1 MYRRK
6 ILIVVITL
14 MLLFTFISCNHSTS
28 GPQDVIRKITII
40 GDYSLAGIPSEVKN
54 GTVIT
59 FPEKIIN
66 GHSYT
71 ATIANRP
78 YSAGEKYTVNSDIII
93 NLLLNHEYTQWTND
107 GKSTHVRHCTVEGCS
122 NIESGYH
129 TIKNG
134 SCTLCGYH
142 SDLFTISDNLAE
154 DSEKAMKAISSS
166 ETFNYVNVGKIKSK
180 VSSIKLG
187 EKTYK
192 EEDTISIGESSPI
205 KVFTIENGELKVIA
219 PVLWFSM
226 FDNEILKIEN
236 ESFLLP
242 EVDKPNLK
250 IDETESK
257 WSAGTN
263 ELTIQYDG
271 SVVSTKYNDSD
282 CQHYLILKFNDTN
295 EETNFIYRVIYI
307 YSDGTSKISYIKTKG
322 EINLFPFG
330 QSDASVS
337 SDNLKTCILISA
349 YSEIGYI
356 ETLLTFNNGKPDEE
370 RVNPA
375 NIENGE
381 TVKISKED
389 GVVYSI
395 VTNFMS
401 GYSTSKEYEGDD
413 FKVEATVINDI
424 PWSRSRNLSS
434 AYSVINISKPYQDE
448 YGNITWDGMYVY
460 DNDRPE
466 QKDMKEILNSE
477 DIITGRDYDN
487 GLLYIID
494 KNVSDNDLEMV
505 NEILNCLYYDE
516 DSLMEDNY
524 LEKEQE
530 MLKTKPSEKYLFPM
544 KDSRGNNHR
553 LFTIAIYDFNEEDID
568 TLGYFSSVPYN
579 SQSSRNAYAAFYM
592 NLSSIRKN
600 YNESGAKAAAE
611 SFLKTFAHEYTH
623 YLQVDRKH
631 NTAYMETIDLAHFLE
646 EGIADYISLKQN
658 GLFEKEHGAYN
669 EEQGYINMM
678 FHNSKTYH
686 PRCQEDQICNYGI
699 GCMFWSY
706 IEEKYQDYGGM
717 DVVINLTRQDTDTLE
732 AVERELKKPFNEVYE
747 DFMLEIIAEALG
759 VSEINGIKRDMKFPE
774 LYEVNRIYNEAI
786 TYNNDADKTDM
797 NVNLG
802 PMSFSIIRYHYK
814 LPNKLTFASESAD
827 AKCYLVYSD

>member
-1 MYRRK
+1 MHRRK
-6 ILIVVITL
+6 KLIVVITL
-14 MLLFTFISCNHSTS
+14 MLLFTFVSCNHSTS

-129 TIKNG
+129 TIKNE

-142 SDLFTISDNLAE
+142 
-154 DSEKAMKAISSS
+154 
-166 ETFNYVNVGKIKSK
+166 
-180 VSSIKLG
+180 
-187 EKTYK
+187 
-192 EEDTISIGESSPI
+192 P
-205 KVFTIENGELKVIA
+205 
-219 PVLWFSM
+219 
-226 FDNEILKIEN
+226 
-236 ESFLLP
+236 
-242 EVDKPNLK
+242 
-250 IDETESK
+250 
-257 WSAGTN
+257 
-263 ELTIQYDG
+263 
-271 SVVSTKYNDSD
+271 
-282 CQHYLILKFNDTN
+282 
-295 EETNFIYRVIYI
+295 
-307 YSDGTSKISYIKTKG
+307 
-322 EINLFPFG
+322 
-330 QSDASVS
+330 
-337 SDNLKTCILISA
+337 
-349 YSEIGYI
+349 
-356 ETLLTFNNGKPDEE
+356 NGKAEQ
-370 RVNPA
+370 RINPA

-381 TVKISKED
+381 TVTINKED
-389 GVVYSI
+389 CIVYSI

-401 GYSTSKEYEGDD
+401 GYSTSKEYEGDE

-424 PWSRSRNLSS
+424 TWSGSRNLSS
-434 AYSVINISKPYQDE
+434 TYSAINISEPYQDE

-460 DNDRPE
+460 DNDKPE

-544 KDSRGNNHR
+544 KDSEGNNHR

-568 TLGYFSSVPYN
+568 TLGYFSSEPYN

-592 NLSSIRKN
+592 NLSSIRNN

-631 NTAYMETIDLAHFLE
+631 NTAYMEAIDLAHFLE

-658 GLFEKEHGAYN
+658 GLFEREHGAYN

-759 VSEINGIKRDMKFPE
+759 VDEINGIKRDMKFPE
-774 LYEVNRIYNEAI
+774 LYEVNRIYDEAI
-786 TYNNDADKTDM
+786 TYTNDADKTDM

-802 PMSFSIIRYHYK
+802 PMSFSIIRYYDK
-814 LPNKLTFASESAD
+814 LPNSLTFASESAD
-827 AKCYLVYSD
+827 AKCYLVYLD

>member
-1 MYRRK
+1 MHRRK
-6 ILIVVITL
+6 ILIVVFTL

-129 TIKNG
+129 IIKNG

-142 SDLFTISDNLAE
+142 PNGNAE
-154 DSEKAMKAISSS
+154 
-166 ETFNYVNVGKIKSK
+166 
-180 VSSIKLG
+180 
-187 EKTYK
+187 
-192 EEDTISIGESSPI
+192 
-205 KVFTIENGELKVIA
+205 
-219 PVLWFSM
+219 
-226 FDNEILKIEN
+226 
-236 ESFLLP
+236 
-242 EVDKPNLK
+242 
-250 IDETESK
+250 
-257 WSAGTN
+257 
-263 ELTIQYDG
+263 Q
-271 SVVSTKYNDSD
+271 
-282 CQHYLILKFNDTN
+282 
-295 EETNFIYRVIYI
+295 R
-307 YSDGTSKISYIKTKG
+307 
-322 EINLFPFG
+322 INP
-330 QSDASVS
+330 
-337 SDNLKTCILISA
+337 T
-349 YSEIGYI
+349 
-356 ETLLTFNNGKPDEE
+356 
-370 RVNPA
+370 

-381 TVKISKED
+381 TVTINKED
-389 GVVYSI
+389 CTVYSI

-401 GYSTSKEYEGDD
+401 GYSTSKEYEGDE

-424 PWSRSRNLSS
+424 TWSRSRNLSS
-434 AYSVINISKPYQDE
+434 TYSAINISKPYQDE
-448 YGNITWDGMYVY
+448 YGYITWDGMYVY
-460 DNDRPE
+460 DNDKPE

-477 DIITGRDYDN
+477 GIITGRDYDN

-494 KNVSDNDLEMV
+494 KNVSDKDLKMV

-544 KDSRGNNHR
+544 KDSKGNKHK

-568 TLGYFSSVPYN
+568 TLGYFSSEPYN
-579 SQSSRNAYAAFYM
+579 SQSSRNAYAVFYM
-592 NLSSIRKN
+592 NLSSIRNN

-623 YLQVDRKH
+623 YLQVDRKY

-658 GLFEKEHGAYN
+658 GLFEREHGAYN

-686 PRCQEDQICNYGI
+686 PRCQEYQICNYGI

-759 VSEINGIKRDMKFPE
+759 VDEINGIKRDMFPE
-774 LYEVNRIYNEAI
+774 LYEVKRIYDEAI
-786 TYNNDADKTDM
+786 TYTNDADKTYM

-802 PMSFSIIRYHYK
+802 PMSFSIIRYYDK
-814 LPNKLTFASESAD
+814 LPNSLKFVSESAD
-827 AKCYLVYSD
+827 AKCYLVYLADVQPLSY

>member
-1 MYRRK
+1 MHRRK
-6 ILIVVITL
+6 KLIVVITL
-14 MLLFTFISCNHSTS
+14 MLLFTFVSCNHSTS

-122 NIESGYH
+122 NIEIGYH
-129 TIKNG
+129 TIENE

-142 SDLFTISDNLAE
+142 
-154 DSEKAMKAISSS
+154 
-166 ETFNYVNVGKIKSK
+166 
-180 VSSIKLG
+180 
-187 EKTYK
+187 
-192 EEDTISIGESSPI
+192 P
-205 KVFTIENGELKVIA
+205 
-219 PVLWFSM
+219 
-226 FDNEILKIEN
+226 
-236 ESFLLP
+236 
-242 EVDKPNLK
+242 
-250 IDETESK
+250 
-257 WSAGTN
+257 
-263 ELTIQYDG
+263 
-271 SVVSTKYNDSD
+271 
-282 CQHYLILKFNDTN
+282 
-295 EETNFIYRVIYI
+295 
-307 YSDGTSKISYIKTKG
+307 
-322 EINLFPFG
+322 
-330 QSDASVS
+330 
-337 SDNLKTCILISA
+337 
-349 YSEIGYI
+349 
-356 ETLLTFNNGKPDEE
+356 NGKAEQ
-370 RVNPA
+370 RINPA

-381 TVKISKED
+381 TVTINKED
-389 GVVYSI
+389 CIVYSI

-401 GYSTSKEYEGDD
+401 GYSTSKEYEGDE

-424 PWSRSRNLSS
+424 TWSRSRNLSS
-434 AYSVINISKPYQDE
+434 TYSAINISKPYQDE
-448 YGNITWDGMYVY
+448 YGYIKWDGMYVY
-460 DNDRPE
+460 DNDKPE
-466 QKDMKEILNSE
+466 QKDMKEIQNSE

-544 KDSRGNNHR
+544 KDSKGNNHR
-553 LFTIAIYDFNEEDID
+553 LFTIAIYDFNEEDIG
-568 TLGYFSSVPYN
+568 TLGYFSSEPYN

-592 NLSSIRKN
+592 NLSSIRNN

-658 GLFEKEHGAYN
+658 GLFEREHGAYN

-678 FHNSKTYH
+678 FDNSKTYH
-686 PRCQEDQICNYGI
+686 PRCQEYQICNYGI

-759 VSEINGIKRDMKFPE
+759 VDEINGIKRDMKFPE
-774 LYEVNRIYNEAI
+774 LYEVKRIYDEAI
-786 TYNNDADKTDM
+786 TYTNDADKTDM

-802 PMSFSIIRYHYK
+802 PMSFSIIRYYDK
-814 LPNKLTFASESAD
+814 LPNSLTFASESAD
-827 AKCYLVYSD
+827 AKCYLVFLD

>member
-1 MYRRK
+1 MHRRK

-129 TIKNG
+129 TIKNE

-142 SDLFTISDNLAE
+142 
-154 DSEKAMKAISSS
+154 
-166 ETFNYVNVGKIKSK
+166 
-180 VSSIKLG
+180 
-187 EKTYK
+187 
-192 EEDTISIGESSPI
+192 P
-205 KVFTIENGELKVIA
+205 
-219 PVLWFSM
+219 
-226 FDNEILKIEN
+226 
-236 ESFLLP
+236 
-242 EVDKPNLK
+242 
-250 IDETESK
+250 
-257 WSAGTN
+257 
-263 ELTIQYDG
+263 
-271 SVVSTKYNDSD
+271 
-282 CQHYLILKFNDTN
+282 
-295 EETNFIYRVIYI
+295 
-307 YSDGTSKISYIKTKG
+307 
-322 EINLFPFG
+322 
-330 QSDASVS
+330 
-337 SDNLKTCILISA
+337 
-349 YSEIGYI
+349 
-356 ETLLTFNNGKPDEE
+356 NGKAEQ
-370 RVNPA
+370 RINPA

-381 TVKISKED
+381 TVTINKED
-389 GVVYSI
+389 CTVYSI

-401 GYSTSKEYEGDD
+401 GYSTSKEYEGDE

-424 PWSRSRNLSS
+424 TWSRSRNLSS
-434 AYSVINISKPYQDE
+434 TYSAINISKPYQDE

-460 DNDRPE
+460 DNDKPE

-544 KDSRGNNHR
+544 KDSEGNNHR
-553 LFTIAIYDFNEEDID
+553 LFTIAIYDFNEEDIG
-568 TLGYFSSVPYN
+568 TLGYFSSEPYN

-592 NLSSIRKN
+592 NLSSIRNN

-658 GLFEKEHGAYN
+658 GLFEREHGAYN

-686 PRCQEDQICNYGI
+686 PRCQEYQICNYGI

-759 VSEINGIKRDMKFPE
+759 VDEINGIKRDMKFPE
-774 LYEVNRIYNEAI
+774 LYEVKRIYDEAI
-786 TYNNDADKTDM
+786 TYTNDADKTDM

-802 PMSFSIIRYHYK
+802 PMSFSIIRYYDK
-814 LPNKLTFASESAD
+814 LPNSLTFASESAD
-827 AKCYLVYSD
+827 AKCYLVFLD

>member
-1 MYRRK
+1 MHRRK

-107 GKSTHVRHCTVEGCS
+107 GKSTHVRHCTVEECS

-129 TIKNG
+129 TIKNE

-142 SDLFTISDNLAE
+142 
-154 DSEKAMKAISSS
+154 
-166 ETFNYVNVGKIKSK
+166 
-180 VSSIKLG
+180 
-187 EKTYK
+187 
-192 EEDTISIGESSPI
+192 P
-205 KVFTIENGELKVIA
+205 
-219 PVLWFSM
+219 
-226 FDNEILKIEN
+226 
-236 ESFLLP
+236 
-242 EVDKPNLK
+242 
-250 IDETESK
+250 
-257 WSAGTN
+257 
-263 ELTIQYDG
+263 
-271 SVVSTKYNDSD
+271 
-282 CQHYLILKFNDTN
+282 
-295 EETNFIYRVIYI
+295 
-307 YSDGTSKISYIKTKG
+307 
-322 EINLFPFG
+322 
-330 QSDASVS
+330 
-337 SDNLKTCILISA
+337 
-349 YSEIGYI
+349 
-356 ETLLTFNNGKPDEE
+356 NGKAEQ
-370 RVNPA
+370 RINPA

-381 TVKISKED
+381 TVTINKED
-389 GVVYSI
+389 CTVYSI

-401 GYSTSKEYEGDD
+401 GYSTSKEYEGDE

-424 PWSRSRNLSS
+424 TWSRSRNLSS
-434 AYSVINISKPYQDE
+434 TYSAINISKPYQDE

-460 DNDRPE
+460 DNDKPE

-544 KDSRGNNHR
+544 KDSKGNKHK
-553 LFTIAIYDFNEEDID
+553 LFTIAIYDFNEEDIG
-568 TLGYFSSVPYN
+568 TLGYFSSEPYN

-592 NLSSIRKN
+592 NLSSIRNN

-658 GLFEKEHGAYN
+658 GLFEREHGAYN

-678 FHNSKTYH
+678 FHNSKIYH
-686 PRCQEDQICNYGI
+686 PRCQEYQICNYGI

-759 VSEINGIKRDMKFPE
+759 VDEINGIKRDMKFPE
-774 LYEVNRIYNEAI
+774 LYEVKRIYDEAI
-786 TYNNDADKTDM
+786 TYTNDADKTDM

-802 PMSFSIIRYHYK
+802 PMSFSIIRYYDK
-814 LPNKLTFASESAD
+814 LPNSLTFASESAD
-827 AKCYLVYSD
+827 AKCYLVYLD

>member
-1 MYRRK
+1 MHRRK

-129 TIKNG
+129 IIKNG

-142 SDLFTISDNLAE
+142 
-154 DSEKAMKAISSS
+154 
-166 ETFNYVNVGKIKSK
+166 
-180 VSSIKLG
+180 
-187 EKTYK
+187 
-192 EEDTISIGESSPI
+192 P
-205 KVFTIENGELKVIA
+205 
-219 PVLWFSM
+219 
-226 FDNEILKIEN
+226 
-236 ESFLLP
+236 
-242 EVDKPNLK
+242 
-250 IDETESK
+250 
-257 WSAGTN
+257 
-263 ELTIQYDG
+263 
-271 SVVSTKYNDSD
+271 
-282 CQHYLILKFNDTN
+282 
-295 EETNFIYRVIYI
+295 
-307 YSDGTSKISYIKTKG
+307 
-322 EINLFPFG
+322 
-330 QSDASVS
+330 
-337 SDNLKTCILISA
+337 
-349 YSEIGYI
+349 
-356 ETLLTFNNGKPDEE
+356 NGKAEQ
-370 RVNPA
+370 RINPA

-381 TVKISKED
+381 TVTINKED
-389 GVVYSI
+389 CTVYSI

-460 DNDRPE
+460 DNDKPE

-477 DIITGRDYDN
+477 DKITGRDYDN

-494 KNVSDNDLEMV
+494 QNVSDNDLEMV

-516 DSLMEDNY
+516 DYLMEDNY

-544 KDSRGNNHR
+544 KDSKGNNHR
-553 LFTIAIYDFNEEDID
+553 LFTIAIYDFNEEDIG
-568 TLGYFSSVPYN
+568 TLGYFSSEPYN

-623 YLQVDRKH
+623 YLQVDRKY

-658 GLFEKEHGAYN
+658 GLFEREHGAYN

-678 FHNSKTYH
+678 FHNSKIYH
-686 PRCQEDQICNYGI
+686 PRCQEYQICNYGI

-759 VSEINGIKRDMKFPE
+759 VDEINGIKRDMKFPE
-774 LYEVNRIYNEAI
+774 LYEVKRIYDEAI
-786 TYNNDADKTDM
+786 TYTNDADKTYM

-802 PMSFSIIRYHYK
+802 PMSFSIIRYYDK
-814 LPNKLTFASESAD
+814 LPNSLTFASESAD
-827 AKCYLVYSD
+827 AKCYLVYLADVQPLSY

>member
-6 ILIVVITL
+6 ILTVAITL
-14 MLLFTFISCNHSTS
+14 MLIFTFISCNHSTS
-28 GPQDVIRKITII
+28 EPQDVIRKITVI
-40 GDYSLAGIPSEVKN
+40 GDYSLTGIPSEVKN

-78 YSAGEKYTVNSDIII
+78 YYAGEKYTVNSDIII

-154 DSEKAMKAISSS
+154 DSEKEMKNISSS
-166 ETFNYVNVGKIKSK
+166 ETFNYVKVGTIKSK

-226 FDNEILKIEN
+226 LDNEILKIEN

-242 EVDKPNLK
+242 EVEKPNLK
-250 IDETESK
+250 IDETKSK
-257 WSAGTN
+257 WSDGTN

-271 SVVSTKYNDSD
+271 SVVSTKYEDSD
-282 CQHYLILKFNDTN
+282 CQNSLILKFEGTN
-295 EETNFIYRVIYI
+295 EDTNFIYRVIYI
-307 YSDGTSKISYIKTKG
+307 YPDGTSKISYIKSKG
-322 EINLFPFG
+322 EIKLFPFG

-349 YSEIGYI
+349 YSEMGYI
-356 ETLLTFNNGKPDEE
+356 ETLLTFQNGNAEE

-395 VTNFMS
+395 ITNFMS

-424 PWSRSRNLSS
+424 TWSRSRNLSS
-434 AYSVINISKPYQDE
+434 AYSVINISKPFQDE

-460 DNDRPE
+460 DNDKPE

-477 DIITGRDYDN
+477 DKITGRDYDN

-544 KDSRGNNHR
+544 KDSKGNKHK

-802 PMSFSIIRYHYK
+802 PMSFSIIRYYDK
-814 LPNKLTFASESAD
+814 LPNSLTFASESAD
-827 AKCYLVYSD
+827 AKCYLVYLD

>member
-1 MYRRK
+1 MHRRK
-6 ILIVVITL
+6 ILIVVFTL

-129 TIKNG
+129 IIKNG

-142 SDLFTISDNLAE
+142 PNGNAE
-154 DSEKAMKAISSS
+154 
-166 ETFNYVNVGKIKSK
+166 
-180 VSSIKLG
+180 
-187 EKTYK
+187 
-192 EEDTISIGESSPI
+192 
-205 KVFTIENGELKVIA
+205 
-219 PVLWFSM
+219 
-226 FDNEILKIEN
+226 
-236 ESFLLP
+236 
-242 EVDKPNLK
+242 
-250 IDETESK
+250 
-257 WSAGTN
+257 
-263 ELTIQYDG
+263 Q
-271 SVVSTKYNDSD
+271 
-282 CQHYLILKFNDTN
+282 
-295 EETNFIYRVIYI
+295 R
-307 YSDGTSKISYIKTKG
+307 
-322 EINLFPFG
+322 INP
-330 QSDASVS
+330 
-337 SDNLKTCILISA
+337 T
-349 YSEIGYI
+349 
-356 ETLLTFNNGKPDEE
+356 
-370 RVNPA
+370 

-381 TVKISKED
+381 TVTINKED
-389 GVVYSI
+389 CTVYSI

-401 GYSTSKEYEGDD
+401 GYSTSKEYEGDE

-424 PWSRSRNLSS
+424 TWSRSRNLSS
-434 AYSVINISKPYQDE
+434 TYSAINISKPYQDE
-448 YGNITWDGMYVY
+448 YGYITWDGMYVY
-460 DNDRPE
+460 DNDKPE

-544 KDSRGNNHR
+544 KDSDENNHR
-553 LFTIAIYDFNEEDID
+553 LFTIAIYDFNEEDIG
-568 TLGYFSSVPYN
+568 TLGYFSSEPYN
-579 SQSSRNAYAAFYM
+579 SQSSRNAYATFYM
-592 NLSSIRKN
+592 NLSSIRNN

-623 YLQVDRKH
+623 YLQVDRKY

-658 GLFEKEHGAYN
+658 GLFEREHGAYN

-686 PRCQEDQICNYGI
+686 PRCQEYQICNYGI

-759 VSEINGIKRDMKFPE
+759 VDEINGIKRDMKFPE
-774 LYEVNRIYNEAI
+774 LYEVKRIYDEAI
-786 TYNNDADKTDM
+786 TYTNDADKTYM

-802 PMSFSIIRYHYK
+802 PMSFSIIRYYDK
-814 LPNKLTFASESAD
+814 LPNSLKFVSESAD
-827 AKCYLVYSD
+827 AKCYLVYLADVQPLSY

>member
-1 MYRRK
+1 MHRRK
-6 ILIVVITL
+6 ILIVVFTL

-129 TIKNG
+129 IIKNG

-142 SDLFTISDNLAE
+142 PNGNAE
-154 DSEKAMKAISSS
+154 
-166 ETFNYVNVGKIKSK
+166 
-180 VSSIKLG
+180 
-187 EKTYK
+187 
-192 EEDTISIGESSPI
+192 
-205 KVFTIENGELKVIA
+205 
-219 PVLWFSM
+219 
-226 FDNEILKIEN
+226 
-236 ESFLLP
+236 
-242 EVDKPNLK
+242 
-250 IDETESK
+250 
-257 WSAGTN
+257 
-263 ELTIQYDG
+263 Q
-271 SVVSTKYNDSD
+271 
-282 CQHYLILKFNDTN
+282 
-295 EETNFIYRVIYI
+295 R
-307 YSDGTSKISYIKTKG
+307 
-322 EINLFPFG
+322 INP
-330 QSDASVS
+330 
-337 SDNLKTCILISA
+337 T
-349 YSEIGYI
+349 
-356 ETLLTFNNGKPDEE
+356 
-370 RVNPA
+370 

-381 TVKISKED
+381 TVTINKED
-389 GVVYSI
+389 CTVYSI

-401 GYSTSKEYEGDD
+401 GYSTSKEYEGDE

-424 PWSRSRNLSS
+424 TWSRSRNLSS
-434 AYSVINISKPYQDE
+434 TYSAINISKPYQDE
-448 YGNITWDGMYVY
+448 YGYITWDGMYVY
-460 DNDRPE
+460 DNDKPE

-477 DIITGRDYDN
+477 GIITGRDYDN

-494 KNVSDNDLEMV
+494 KNVSDKDLKMV

-544 KDSRGNNHR
+544 KDSKGNKHK

-568 TLGYFSSVPYN
+568 TLGYFSSEPYN
-579 SQSSRNAYAAFYM
+579 SQSSRNAYAVFYM
-592 NLSSIRKN
+592 NLSSIRNN

-658 GLFEKEHGAYN
+658 GLFEREHGAYN

-686 PRCQEDQICNYGI
+686 PRCQEYQICNYGI

-759 VSEINGIKRDMKFPE
+759 VDEINGIKRDMFPE
-774 LYEVNRIYNEAI
+774 LYEVKRIYDEAI
-786 TYNNDADKTDM
+786 TYTNDADKTYM

-802 PMSFSIIRYHYK
+802 PMSFSIIRYYDK
-814 LPNKLTFASESAD
+814 LPNSLKFVSESAD
-827 AKCYLVYSD
+827 AKCYLVYLADVQPLSY